1 MRVIVTGATGFLG
14 RHLVKRLSEHPDIF
28 TDITTMSKS
37 PIFSGCSPYSHRHYT
52 CDLSFSDSESPTF
65 NMFRGICRQ
74 HNPDII
80 FHLAGNAVPKLNE
93 KDPHKIIN
101 DNVIGTHKVV
111 HFCPENCKVILASS
125 VIVYGDWLFSLDE
138 EGSYTESHATH
149 PVSVYGVSKLASEK
163 LLRSYISMGKCRGS
177 ILRLCATIGS
187 GVTHGV
193 IKDFIRKINSNTDTL
208 EVLGSHPGST
218 KPYCYISDAVEAFI
232 RVALDK
238 REDQIYNVVPDN
250 SISIE
255 QVAQTVIDTMDVERD
270 IKWLG
275 EGSNWKGD
283 NRIIRASNDKLK
295 SIGWEPKYKNSSRS
309 VAQAVLDML
318 T

>member
-1 MRVIVTGATGFLG
+1 M
-14 RHLVKRLSEHPDIF
+14 
-28 TDITTMSKS
+28 
-37 PIFSGCSPYSHRHYT
+37 
-52 CDLSFSDSESPTF
+52 
-65 NMFRGICRQ
+65 
-74 HNPDII
+74 
-80 FHLAGNAVPKLNE
+80 
-93 KDPHKIIN
+93 
-101 DNVIGTHKVV
+101 
-111 HFCPENCKVILASS
+111 
-125 VIVYGDWLFSLDE
+125 
-138 EGSYTESHATH
+138 
-149 PVSVYGVSKLASEK
+149 
-163 LLRSYISMGKCRGS
+163 
-177 ILRLCATIGS
+177 
-187 GVTHGV
+187 
-193 IKDFIRKINSNTDTL
+193 
-208 EVLGSHPGST
+208 
-218 KPYCYISDAVEAFI
+218 EAFI